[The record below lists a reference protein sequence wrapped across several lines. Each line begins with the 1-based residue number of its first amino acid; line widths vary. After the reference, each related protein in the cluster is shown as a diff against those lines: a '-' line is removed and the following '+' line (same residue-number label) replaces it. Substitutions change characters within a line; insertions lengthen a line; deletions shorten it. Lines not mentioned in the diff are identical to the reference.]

1 MELTFLVPVYAQP
14 GPYAC
19 AYLDTSRDLPDPEAA
34 INLRRRHLRE
44 DLTRQGAD
52 DATVA
57 AVAAVA
63 GMDQEIAG
71 RHGQAIFAS
80 HGRLAL
86 VEELPDPPAHDAARF
101 GALPDVMPLA
111 VRHAPDIPYAAA
123 TVHRVTH
130 RATHR
135 EAGESEEL
143 QVDFQTG
150 RWPSSAV
157 TPGRCHHR
165 SGPAAEWP
173 YATAEIA
180 GGLAELTDR
189 GGAEVIV
196 LGGEAWA
203 RNVLVNRL
211 PEPLRERV
219 VTVAGDGHVAGDG
232 EGRALLEQEL
242 SEVLRGRM
250 RARDHALVETF
261 RARRARHTGAGEG
274 MAAVVAALQ
283 RAQASALLLN
293 TPVDLPVRLWAGS
306 EPTQIAL
313 SDTDL
318 ESFGVRGFQEEPPG
332 AALIRALVRTG
343 AELVGVER
351 EELPL
356 EDGVGVLL
364 RYTDHTDPGM
374 PA

>member
-1 MELTFLVPVYAQP
+1 MELTFLDPVYAQP

-19 AYLDTSRDLPDPEAA
+19 AYLDTSRDIPDPEAA

-44 DLTRQGAD
+44 HLARKGAD

-57 AVAAVA
+57 AVAGVA
-63 GMDQEIAG
+63 GTDQEIAG

-111 VRHAPDIPYAAA
+111 VQHAPDIPYAAA

-130 RATHR
+130 P
-135 EAGESEEL
+135 EAGEPEEL

-173 YATAEIA
+173 YAATEIA
-180 GGLAELTDR
+180 GELAELAHR
-189 GGAEVIV
+189 GGAEAIV
-196 LGGEAWA
+196 LGGEVWA

-219 VTVAGDGHVAGDG
+219 VTVAGNGHVAGDG

-242 SEVLRGRM
+242 SEVFRGRM
-250 RARDHALVETF
+250 RARDQAQVETF

-274 MAAVVAALQ
+274 MVAVVAALQ
-283 RAQASALLLN
+283 RAQASGLLLN
-293 TPVDLPVRLWAGS
+293 TPVDPPVRLWAGS

-313 SDTDL
+313 SGADL
-318 ESFGVRGFQEEPPG
+318 ESFGVLGFQEEPPG

-343 AELVGVER
+343 AELVVVER

-364 RYTDHTDPGM
+364 RYTDHTDPGA